1 MKQRTWLGVFV
12 LVLLGMAANAG
23 AQVQPE
29 RSRHCPPDPESGWIA
44 CKSTCEAGGLCAY
57 NNANPVGSYCWAA
70 ALVSGEPAD
79 ACHQGDY
86 DPCCD
91 PDYQW

>member
-1 MKQRTWLGVFV
+1 MKQKTWIALFL
-12 LVLLGMAANAG
+12 LVLLGAADAR
-23 AQVQPE
+23 AVVQPH
-29 RSRHCPPDPESGWIA
+29 RKNHCPPDPESGWIA
-44 CKSTCEAGGLCAY
+44 CRSTCEGGGWCAY
-57 NNANPVGSYCWAA
+57 DDANPVESYCWAA

-91 PDYQW
+91 PNYQW

>member
-1 MKQRTWLGVFV
+1 MKQRPWIGVFV
-12 LVLLGMAANAG
+12 LVLLGMAASAR

-29 RSRHCPPDPESGWIA
+29 RSRHCPR
-44 CKSTCEAGGLCAY
+44 
-57 NNANPVGSYCWAA
+57 NPVGSYCWAA
-70 ALVSGEPAD
+70 ALVNGEPAD
-79 ACHQGDY
+79 ACHSGDY